1 MAAAN
6 KNLFKADSSYKFE
19 PGLDAKLKYSETIR
33 NVSPD
38 FLERILTVGGIT
50 KTDLFLLR
58 AVLFY
63 RIATADMVVEF
74 LQYFRHFYGAKECE
88 KLLVGNV
95 ASKAGDPLLSEDD
108 AKKDIGTIF
117 NRLLNMSKKHLLFCY
132 KLENSTNFSGGGIRM
147 SYFAHRIQHI
157 ML

>member
-58 AVLFY
+58 VVLFY

-132 KLENSTNFSGGGIRM
+132 KLENSTNFSGGVSGC
-147 SYFAHRIQHI
+147 RILRI
-157 ML
+157 AYNI